1 MKLSNLNSGD
11 YFYIG
16 MRVDSV
22 YSVHVGRDN
31 YSAQY
36 QVAFDEG
43 DAGPTIMSMHPST
56 TVIRALDLMQN
67 APPEK
72 QRPLQLDDIVF
83 IAFEDGMWRVAD
95 RFKDKLFLTPHGW
108 DGEARLEDEQ
118 ECYLINSRPKE
129 NYEADE
135 PWWRSP
141 ENC

>member
-1 MKLSNLNSGD
+1 MKLSQLKVGD

-16 MRVDSV
+16 MRVESVSRATFGLDYYADS
-22 YSVHVGRDN
+22 YH
-31 YSAQY
+31 A
-36 QVAFDEG
+36 AFSEG
-43 DAGPTIMSMHPST
+43 EAGTTVMSMHPST
-56 TVIRALDLMQN
+56 PVTRALDLMQ
-67 APPEK
+67 ASPVE
-72 QRPLQLDDIVF
+72 QSRPLEPDDIVF

-108 DGEARLEDEQ
+108 EGEARLEDEQ
-118 ECYLINSRPKE
+118 ECYLVNSRPKE